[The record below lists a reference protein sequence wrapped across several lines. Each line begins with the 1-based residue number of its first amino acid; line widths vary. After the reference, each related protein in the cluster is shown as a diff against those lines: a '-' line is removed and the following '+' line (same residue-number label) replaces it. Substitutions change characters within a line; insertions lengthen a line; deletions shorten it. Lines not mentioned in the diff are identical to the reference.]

1 MQFWGSLN
9 SVYTTLKW
17 EKSNNCVLKT
27 PYFFNVENQNKNL
40 DENILQYAVL
50 STFYTAFDVA
60 LNAMCIDN
68 KNTKQHWEYS
78 SCTDHTKI
86 RKKCNFGKP

>member
-1 MQFWGSLN
+1 M
-9 SVYTTLKW
+9 
-17 EKSNNCVLKT
+17 
-27 PYFFNVENQNKNL
+27 KN
-40 DENILQYAVL
+40 ENIITIQCAVL

-68 KNTKQHWEYS
+68 KKKTQNNTENS